1 MEDIIHKT
9 ARIDLADLSLETT
22 EETAEPVEIV
32 RELAEGIPGVAE
44 LVQEEDRRLLKLLCT
59 TQLTW
64 W

>member
-1 MEDIIHKT
+1 MEDTIQKT
-9 ARIDLADLSLETT
+9 ARIDLADLSLETI
-22 EETAEPVEIV
+22 EETVGQVEIV

>member
-1 MEDIIHKT
+1 MEDTIQKT
-9 ARIDLADLSLETT
+9 ARIDLADLSLETI
-22 EETAEPVEIV
+22 EETVGQVEIV

-59 TQLTW
+59 TQSTW